1 MAYND
6 SVFILC
12 ENKLGFY
19 VNSIK
24 NILEGNNIPAELVGV
39 DPESLKALVTPP
51 VVILCTGE
59 NENTY
64 NPITLKSIVDLCQTH
79 QSKLILV
86 GAHVDEIA
94 SLKQKIPADLV
105 TDEFLRPMD
114 LNIFSKIVSARLKD
128 YRASLKKKHILV
140 VDDSG
145 VMLRSLMSLLEK
157 DFQVSL
163 ANSATSAFPQIYKQ
177 KPDLIL
183 LDYEM
188 PICSGAQFFEMLKAE
203 DETKDIPVFFLTSK
217 SDAETVREVVALK
230 PAGYLLKTVS
240 NSQLLDTLHDY
251 FRKNSR

>member
-6 SVFILC
+6 SVFIFC

-24 NILEGNNIPAELVGV
+24 NVLDANGTPTELVGV
-39 DPESLKALVTPP
+39 DPTSLKALVTPP
-51 VVILCTGE
+51 IVVICTGE
-59 NENTY
+59 NEDTF
-64 NPITLKSIVDLCQTH
+64 NPFTMSSIVNLCQTH
-79 QSKLILV
+79 NSRIILIC
-86 GAHVDEIA
+86 AHADELA
-94 SLKQKIPADLV
+94 SLKEKIPAGLV
-105 TDEFLRPMD
+105 IDEFLRPMD
-114 LNIFSKIVSARLKD
+114 TTLFARIVAARLRD
-128 YRASLKKKHILV
+128 YHHSLEKKNILV

-145 VMLRSLMSLLEK
+145 VMLRSLMTLLEK
-157 DFQVSL
+157 DFNVSL

-203 DETKDIPVFFLTSK
+203 EATNDIPVFFLTSK

-230 PAGYLLKTVS
+230 PAGYLLKTES

-251 FRKNSR
+251 FHKHRK